1 MADVIP
7 LQLGFEDSSL
17 DGELPFSLPLD
28 ITVRDRD
35 TIAELCRYPEGEDR
49 DHFALNALR
58 IGVLA
63 LKQARGQIDVDAV
76 KRESERLLDTLQG
89 RLDQHA
95 TLMQDRL
102 AGTLKQYFDPQDGR
116 FHERVNRL
124 IGQDGELE
132 SLLRRQIA
140 GDESELCKTLM
151 AHFGAGSPLMTMLSP
166 DQSQGL
172 LAALRDTVDEQLVR
186 QREHVLGQFSL
197 DNKEGALARFISEL
211 TERQGELSSELHIK
225 LDDVVRQ
232 FSLDDENSALS
243 RLVRNVERAQR
254 TITSEFSLDS
264 DESALA
270 RLKRELLKLLGEE
283 REANRRFQEE
293 VKGALQAMV
302 ARRQEADRSTR
313 HGVTFEDAVL
323 EFIQHE
329 AQKVG
334 DIPTATGHVV
344 GLIKNCKVG
353 DCLIE
358 LGPES
363 AAPGSRMA
371 VEAKEK
377 SGYQLAQAR
386 TEIETARKNRD
397 AQVGLFVYSKRN
409 APAGLDPVTRCG
421 HDVFVA
427 WDAEDP
433 ATDLFLSVGM
443 NLARALCVRTRQERA
458 AQKADFTEID
468 RAILEIEKR
477 AASLD
482 KIEKWTSTIH
492 NNSQQILKQV
502 RLTRKSLKAQLE
514 VLREKTDALRS
525 SAREH
530 E

>member
-7 LQLGFEDSSL
+7 LQQLGLDDSAL
-17 DGELPFSLPLD
+17 DGDLPFSLPLD
-28 ITVRDRD
+28 VTVRDRD

-63 LKQARGQIDVDAV
+63 LKQARGQVDVDAV
-76 KRESERLLDTLQG
+76 RREGEQLIKSIQG

-172 LAALRDTVDEQLVR
+172 LAILRQTIDAELVS

-211 TERQGELSSELHIK
+211 TDRQGELSSELHVK

-232 FSLDDENSALS
+232 FSLDDEDSALS

-270 RLKRELLKLLGEE
+270 RLKRELWKLLGEE
-283 REANRRFQEE
+283 REANQKFQEE

-302 ARRQEADRSTR
+302 ARRAEADRSTR
-313 HGVTFEDAVL
+313 HGVAFEDAVL
-323 EFIQHE
+323 EFLQHE
-329 AQKVG
+329 AQWS
-334 DIPTATGHVV
+334 ATSPRPPA
-344 GLIKNCKVG
+344 N
-353 DCLIE
+353 
-358 LGPES
+358 PW
-363 AAPGSRMA
+363 GSLR
-371 VEAKEK
+371 
-377 SGYQLAQAR
+377 
-386 TEIETARKNRD
+386 TARWGT
-397 AQVGLFVYSKRN
+397 A
-409 APAGLDPVTRCG
+409 
-421 HDVFVA
+421 
-427 WDAEDP
+427 
-433 ATDLFLSVGM
+433 
-443 NLARALCVRTRQERA
+443 
-458 AQKADFTEID
+458 
-468 RAILEIEKR
+468 
-477 AASLD
+477 
-482 KIEKWTSTIH
+482 
-492 NNSQQILKQV
+492 
-502 RLTRKSLKAQLE
+502 
-514 VLREKTDALRS
+514 
-525 SAREH
+525 
-530 E
+530 